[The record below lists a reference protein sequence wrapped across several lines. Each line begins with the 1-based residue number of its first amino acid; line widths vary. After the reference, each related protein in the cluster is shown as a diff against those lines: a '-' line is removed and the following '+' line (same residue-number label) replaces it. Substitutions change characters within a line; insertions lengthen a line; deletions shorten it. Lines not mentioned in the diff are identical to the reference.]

1 MEQIGEQPGSY
12 LVNVGLNAPSAEDRT
27 PGEYRLTPFYP
38 FLRLTLRNS
47 AFVSD
52 G

>member
-12 LVNVGLNAPSAEDRT
+12 LVNVGLKASGAPGGPEDALLSFT
-27 PGEYRLTPFYP
+27 PYG
-38 FLRLTLRNS
+38 
-47 AFVSD
+47 